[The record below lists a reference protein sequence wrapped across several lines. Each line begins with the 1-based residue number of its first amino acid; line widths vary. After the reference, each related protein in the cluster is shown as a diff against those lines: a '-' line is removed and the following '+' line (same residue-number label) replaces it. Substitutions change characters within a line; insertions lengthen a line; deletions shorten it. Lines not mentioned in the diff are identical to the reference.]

1 MKEER
6 RKRLSIAE
14 KRALSGSSPDGQND
28 PLILGQSL
36 RGFDPPDLND
46 IEPEWMPVVQ
56 EVVPQKIPISLRVDP
71 DVLAFFKEQGP
82 GYQTRM
88 NAVLRGYMQAK
99 KAVRRG

>member
-14 KRALSGSSPDGQND
+14 KRALSGSPHEGTD
-28 PLILGQSL
+28 PLVLGEPLQ
-36 RGFDPPDLND
+36 GFDPPDLNNS
-46 IEPEWMPVVQ
+46 EPEWLGVVQ

-99 KAVRRG
+99 KAVRRA

>member
-1 MKEER
+1 
-6 RKRLSIAE
+6 
-14 KRALSGSSPDGQND
+14 
-28 PLILGQSL
+28 
-36 RGFDPPDLND
+36 
-46 IEPEWMPVVQ
+46 MPVVQ